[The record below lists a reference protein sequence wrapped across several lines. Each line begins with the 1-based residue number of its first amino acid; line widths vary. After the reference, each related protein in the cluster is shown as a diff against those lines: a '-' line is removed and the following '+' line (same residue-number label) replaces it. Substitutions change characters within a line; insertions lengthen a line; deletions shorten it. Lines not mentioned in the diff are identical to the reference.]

1 MSDILGALGQA
12 WPRLLLYPGGISAL
26 LMVLIVAR
34 LRGIPPAT
42 LEPFTLIDLLPPLS
56 VITLL
61 PLTPAAP
68 FAYGLDVPTALLML
82 LWPSF
87 RRAARER
94 IAPQQMLEWYL
105 PLLIAA
111 TALVSVTTTLDLSGL
126 LRWPA
131 EPLRQLCFLLGT
143 LAWIA
148 AVPPITS
155 LQNDLAGA
163 CSEVGLLLIGVLP
176 LIAGLSTLPIINQ
189 IPPLI
194 LVPATLIVAV
204 IAAGSTRHLS
214 LPSRYLLAGMAL
226 LVSGFP
232 VR

>member
-12 WPRLLLYPGGISAL
+12 WSRLLLYPGGLSAV

-34 LRGIPPAT
+34 LRGIPLAT
-42 LEPFTLIDLLPPLS
+42 VGPFTLLDLLPSLG

-131 EPLRQLCFLLGT
+131 EPLRQLGFLLGA

>member
-42 LEPFTLIDLLPPLS
+42 LGLFTLIDLLPPLS

-61 PLTPAAP
+61 PLSPAAP
-68 FAYGLDVPTALLML
+68 FAYGLDLPTALLLL

-87 RRAARER
+87 RRAAQER
-94 IAPQQMLEWYL
+94 IAPQSMYERYL

-126 LRWPA
+126 LHWPA
-131 EPLRQLCFLLGT
+131 EPLRRLGILLGA

-148 AVPPITS
+148 AVPLITS

-176 LIAGLSTLPIINQ
+176 LIAGLSTLPLTDQ

-194 LVPATLIVAV
+194 LTLTTLIVAV
-204 IAAGSTRHLS
+204 MTARGACNLS
-214 LPSRYLLAGMAL
+214 LLSRYLLAGMAL

>member
-12 WPRLLLYPGGISAL
+12 WPRLLLYPGGLSAV

-34 LRGIPPAT
+34 LRGIPLAT
-42 LEPFTLIDLLPPLS
+42 VGPFTLLDLLPPLG

-61 PLTPAAP
+61 PLSPAAP
-68 FAYGLDVPTALLML
+68 FDYGLDMPTALLLL

-87 RRAARER
+87 RRAAQER
-94 IAPQQMLEWYL
+94 IAPQPMLEWYL

-126 LRWPA
+126 LHWPA
-131 EPLRQLCFLLGT
+131 EPLRRLGFLLGA

-155 LQNDLAGA
+155 SQHDLSVA
-163 CSEVGLLLIGVLP
+163 CSEVGLLLMGVLP
-176 LIAGLSTLPIINQ
+176 LIAGLSILPVTNQ

-194 LVPATLIVAV
+194 LVPTTLIVAV
-204 IAAGSTRHLS
+204 MAARGARNLS
-214 LPSRYLLAGMAL
+214 LPSRYLLAGIAL

>member
-12 WPRLLLYPGGISAL
+12 WSRLLLYPGGLSAV

-34 LRGIPPAT
+34 LRGIPLAT
-42 LEPFTLIDLLPPLS
+42 VGPFTLLDLLPSLG

-131 EPLRQLCFLLGT
+131 EPLRQLCFLLGV

-148 AVPPITS
+148 ALPPVTS
-155 LQNDLAGA
+155 LQSNLAGA

-176 LIAGLSTLPIINQ
+176 LIAGLNTLPITRE
-189 IPPLI
+189 IPSLI
-194 LVPATLIVAV
+194 LVPAMLIVAV
-204 IAAGSTRHLS
+204 MAASGACNLS
-214 LPSRYLLAGMAL
+214 LPARYLLAGMTL

>member
-12 WPRLLLYPGGISAL
+12 WSRLLLYPGGLSAV

-34 LRGIPPAT
+34 LRGIPLAT
-42 LEPFTLIDLLPPLS
+42 VGPFTLLDLLPPLG

-126 LRWPA
+126 LHWPA
-131 EPLRQLCFLLGT
+131 EPLRQLCFLLGV

-148 AVPPITS
+148 ALPPVTS
-155 LQNDLAGA
+155 LQSNLAGA

-176 LIAGLSTLPIINQ
+176 LIAGLNTLPITRE
-189 IPPLI
+189 IPSLI
-194 LVPATLIVAV
+194 LVPAMLIVAV
-204 IAAGSTRHLS
+204 MAASGACNLS
-214 LPSRYLLAGMAL
+214 LPARYLLAGIAL

>member
-12 WPRLLLYPGGISAL
+12 WSRLLLYPGGLSAV

-34 LRGIPPAT
+34 LRGIPLAT
-42 LEPFTLIDLLPPLS
+42 VGPFTLLDLLPSLG

-131 EPLRQLCFLLGT
+131 EPLRQLCFLLGV

-148 AVPPITS
+148 ALPPVTS
-155 LQNDLAGA
+155 LQSNLAGA

-176 LIAGLSTLPIINQ
+176 LIAGLNTLPIINQ

-194 LVPATLIVAV
+194 LVPATLIVAA

>member
-42 LEPFTLIDLLPPLS
+42 LGPFTLIDLLPPLS

-131 EPLRQLCFLLGT
+131 EPLRQLCFLLGA

-155 LQNDLAGA
+155 LQNNLAGA

>member
-42 LEPFTLIDLLPPLS
+42 LGPFTLIDLLPPLS

-131 EPLRQLCFLLGT
+131 EPLRQLCFLLGV

-148 AVPPITS
+148 ALPPVTS
-155 LQNDLAGA
+155 LQSNLAGA

-214 LPSRYLLAGMAL
+214 LPARYLLAGIAL

-232 VR
+232 VK

>member
-42 LEPFTLIDLLPPLS
+42 LGPFTLIDLLPPLS

-131 EPLRQLCFLLGT
+131 EPLRQLCFLLGV

-148 AVPPITS
+148 ALPPVTS
-155 LQNDLAGA
+155 LQSNLAGA

-194 LVPATLIVAV
+194 LVPAMLIVAV
-204 IAAGSTRHLS
+204 MAASGACNLS
-214 LPSRYLLAGMAL
+214 LPARYLLAGIAL

>member
-42 LEPFTLIDLLPPLS
+42 LGPFTLIDLLPPLS

-131 EPLRQLCFLLGT
+131 EPLRQLGLLLGV

-148 AVPPITS
+148 ALPPVTS
-155 LQNDLAGA
+155 LQSNLAGA